1 MVRAFERGLDQP
13 VGYVLPVQRWQAQ
26 AATPRW
32 QSEIWQLRRGRLFAV
47 PGDSALG
54 YRLPLGSLPHV
65 PESAFHYIHPRA
77 PIAPRG
83 PFTYFRESVAEVR
96 AQTGQRLLSAP
107 GRAVQTVVAMQVQ
120 TMGEVVHPVI

>member
-65 PESAFHYIHPRA
+65 PEAAFPYIHPRD
-77 PIAPRG
+77 PSEPRG
-83 PFTYFRESVAEVR
+83 PLPDFRATVDRSAERRVGKECVSTCR
-96 AQTGQRLLSAP
+96 SRWSP
-107 GRAVQTVVAMQVQ
+107 Y
-120 TMGEVVHPVI
+120 P